1 MIQQQEVNDR
11 KLSIIRETTEK
22 DDQIKSFV
30 EEIDK
35 LNQILTKER
44 IEKDNKVRCLLF
56 SFEFSSHS
64 QESFTKDVFIQ
75 RIDLSESIFIDNKIK
90 LCLCCGNRCLIG
102 CEYSRFRII
111 EYHIRI
117 ILR

>member
-1 MIQQQEVNDR
+1 MIQQQHMNDR

-44 IEKDNKVRCLLF
+44 IEKDNKVCFDF
-56 SFEFSSHS
+56 SFHTQYYFY
-64 QESFTKDVFIQ
+64 
-75 RIDLSESIFIDNKIK
+75 L
-90 LCLCCGNRCLIG
+90 
-102 CEYSRFRII
+102 
-111 EYHIRI
+111 
-117 ILR
+117 

>member
-1 MIQQQEVNDR
+1 MIQQQQVNDR

-44 IEKDNKVRCLLF
+44 IEKDNKVC
-56 SFEFSSHS
+56 S
-64 QESFTKDVFIQ
+64 
-75 RIDLSESIFIDNKIK
+75 
-90 LCLCCGNRCLIG
+90 
-102 CEYSRFRII
+102 
-111 EYHIRI
+111 
-117 ILR
+117 